1 MSTHKDGILERA
13 RALPRSVEPQR
24 DLWDD
29 IEAALDGSPDRTA
42 PVIWRPRLVV
52 AAAVMLAVTAALSF
66 WLGGSL
72 STTERV
78 TPIATSPTTT
88 SPTATSPI
96 TTSPI
101 TRDVPNRFGPHYAM
115 APSFNQARR
124 DLAIDVADQLEQLSP
139 ESRVLVEQN
148 FILINRALDE
158 INDALTGD
166 PNNDMLQQLLLSTYT
181 QEVLLLGEID
191 ALTRY
196 IREGTEI

>member
-78 TPIATSPTTT
+78 TPIATSPT
-88 SPTATSPI
+88 